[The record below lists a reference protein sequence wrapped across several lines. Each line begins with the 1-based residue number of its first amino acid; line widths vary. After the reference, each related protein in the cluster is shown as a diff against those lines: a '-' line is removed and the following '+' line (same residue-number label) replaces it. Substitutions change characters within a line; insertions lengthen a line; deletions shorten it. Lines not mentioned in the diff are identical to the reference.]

1 MRANQTLQIALV
13 ISVTALI
20 VVFVGQYALNK
31 FLNTMLV
38 SKLVPFIQKWEGG
51 LSRDPKDTASA
62 NPAPWSYKG
71 QTGWHTNKGVTYS
84 TFKSIAPKVGYAVTA
99 ENFFSMP
106 DALWYK
112 ILENGFMKAFPL
124 SKISHLPRI
133 QAVIISWAWG
143 SGPGGAERYLANFQ
157 RQVMGIQDSN
167 ITPTEIVENFK
178 KRINPLNEK
187 EWFLKLC
194 DRRAQDFSKMAT
206 YSVHG
211 KGWINRLNDFRKTF
225 A

>member
-1 MRANQTLQIALV
+1 MRSNQTLQIALV

-31 FLNTMLV
+31 IFSNMLI
-38 SKLVPFIQKWEGG
+38 SKLEPFIKRWEGKR
-51 LSRDPKDTASA
+51 SRDPKDSAASD
-62 NPAPWSYKG
+62 PAPWAFQG
-71 QTGWHTNKGVTYS
+71 LTGWHTVMGITY
-84 TFKSIAPKVGYAVTA
+84 TAFKTTAPKVGYAVTA
-99 ENFFSMP
+99 ENFFNMP
-106 DALWYK
+106 NDLWFK
-112 ILENGFMKAFPL
+112 ILEHGYMKPFPL

-133 QAVIISWAWG
+133 QAVIITWAWG
-143 SGPGGAERYLANFQ
+143 SGVGGTEKYLANFQ